1 MRRLVPILVAVL
13 LIGTASPVLA
23 QPAANQGGGEASAPA
38 AAPAAEQAESLPDAK
53 TLQQQLEQAE
63 KEYEQA
69 SVSHSASNPAVQP
82 AELVEHDYLLGELIA
97 TLERHIDL
105 LARLPEAQTRAKE
118 QGEKTAAWVAN
129 PKPPSISIVAL
140 DHQRDL
146 LEDTRARLKAAT
158 QREDFRE
165 QQISDEEKRL
175 KTNEVTARQ
184 QDEKIAAATTE
195 VDKARETWLRDLA
208 RLRGRV
214 AAAAMDEAKTSQT
227 IGRAE
232 ILELRALSQVQE
244 RQLSEM
250 AGNVH
255 FTETELNAVLAD
267 IDRQIGQLQTRQTK
281 AQTTSANAHRAL
293 DQAQRALATY
303 VKTKPAAA
311 PAAPVADGESDSA
324 APAAPVSD
332 PRRDALERDV
342 TLRRL
347 QADTADLIDETVRR
361 MIEARGWERAGWQ
374 FRWHRFNAGADPAK
388 LREAREA
395 IAVNA
400 SKLEGWQQLLTDE
413 ITRTSQLSESNDA
426 ALATAQATN
435 AAEAEGNAILRSA
448 YRQQADVLR
457 EADKLVDALLHT
469 FRNWDDELTTGNS
482 RKVATHFAREAWA
495 WVVEEARAVWDFELF
510 TAEDKIEVDGKRI
523 AATRSVTVGKSLGV
537 ILLVVLGA
545 VISRRALTFT
555 SNFAINQFKV
565 PKDYASTLT
574 RWLHIVIVT
583 MLFMVALYIANIPLT
598 IFAFLGG
605 ALAIGVGFGTQVIL
619 KNMISGIILLVERP
633 LRVGDIV
640 EVGAVAGTVTHI
652 NVRSSTVRTAD
663 GIEIL
668 VPNSTFIESN
678 VTNWTY
684 SNSRVRRSVSVGTDY
699 SAPPE
704 KVSEVLMNVARKH
717 PAILRDPE
725 PCVLL
730 HEFGADSINFILRYW
745 IDYSGGADSSK
756 IASEIRFMIVSDL
769 TAAGI
774 PIPFP
779 QRVVHLRKEADET
792 PPPDLHLP
800 HTA

>member
-1 MRRLVPILVAVL
+1 MRRLFPILVAVL
-13 LIGTASPVLA
+13 LIGFAGPVPA
-23 QPAANQGGGEASAPA
+23 QPAADDKGGEAA
-38 AAPAAEQAESLPDAK
+38 AAAKPAEPQKESDLLD
-53 TLQQQLEQAE
+53 QQLEQAE

-69 SVSHSASNPAVQP
+69 NRSGPPPAAQA
-82 AELVEHDYLLGELIA
+82 AEVVERDYLLGELITA
-97 TLERHIDL
+97 LERHLDL
-105 LARLPEAQTRAKE
+105 IERLPEAQRRAKE
-118 QGEKTAAWVAN
+118 QAEKTAAWVAN
-129 PKPPSISIVAL
+129 PKPPSVSIVAL

-158 QREDFRE
+158 QREEFRD
-165 QQISDEEKRL
+165 QQITDEEKRL
-175 KTNEVTARQ
+175 KSNEVTARQ
-184 QDEKIAAATTE
+184 QEERIGAATSE
-195 VDKARETWLRDLA
+195 ADKARETWLRDLA
-208 RLRGRV
+208 RLRARV
-214 AAAAMDEAKTSQT
+214 AAANMGEASASQT

-232 ILELRALSQVQE
+232 IAELRALAQLQE

-250 AGNVH
+250 AVNVH
-255 FTETELNAVLAD
+255 FTEAELNAVLAD
-267 IDRQIGQLQTRQTK
+267 IERQVDQLQARQTR
-281 AQTTSANAHRAL
+281 AQAASATAHRTL
-293 DQAQRALATY
+293 DQAQRILASY
-303 VKTKPAAA
+303 AAA
-311 PAAPVADGESDSA
+311 KAAASA
-324 APAAPVSD
+324 AANKGTETTPAVTPD

-342 TLRRL
+342 ALRRL
-347 QADTADLIDETVRR
+347 QADTADLVDETVRR

-374 FRWHRFNAGADPAK
+374 FRWHRFNSGADPDK

-395 IAVNA
+395 IALNER
-400 SKLEGWQQLLTDE
+400 KLAGWQQLLADE

-435 AAEAEGNAILRSA
+435 AADTESSAALRSA

-469 FRNWDDELTTGNS
+469 FRNWDDELSTGDT
-482 RKVATHFAREAWA
+482 RKAATQFAREGWS
-495 WVVEEARAVWDFELF
+495 WVVQEARAVWDFELF
-510 TAEDKIEVDGKRI
+510 AAEDKIEVDGKRI
-523 AATRSVTVGKSLGV
+523 SATRSITIGKSLGV

-545 VISRRALTFT
+545 VVSRRVLTFL
-555 SNFAINQFKV
+555 SNVAIRQFKV
-565 PKDYASTLT
+565 PKDHASTLT
-574 RWLHIVIVT
+574 RWLHIVVVT
-583 MLFMVALYIANIPLT
+583 MLFVVALYIANIPLT
-598 IFAFLGG
+598 VFAFLGG

-619 KNMISGIILLVERP
+619 KNLISGVILLVERP

-684 SNSRVRRSVSVGTDY
+684 SNARVRRSVAVGTDY

-704 KVSEVLMNVARKH
+704 KVAEVLMGVARKH
-717 PAILRDPE
+717 PAVLREPE

-756 IASEIRFMIVSDL
+756 IASEIRFMIVADL
-769 TAAGI
+769 SAAGI

-779 QRVVHLRKEADET
+779 QRVVHLRQDGDDV
-792 PPPDLHLP
+792 PPPDIHHRP
-800 HTA
+800 PPVAS